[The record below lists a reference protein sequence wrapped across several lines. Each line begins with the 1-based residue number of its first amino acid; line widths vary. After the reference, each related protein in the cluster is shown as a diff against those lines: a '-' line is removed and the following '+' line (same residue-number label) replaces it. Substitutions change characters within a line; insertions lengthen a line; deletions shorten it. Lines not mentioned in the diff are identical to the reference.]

1 MSPETVLVVDDEAE
15 ILAFVRRYLER
26 DGFRVVEAT
35 SGQAALARAAQG
47 VDLVVLDL
55 MIPPPDGL
63 EVTRRLRAGSSVP
76 ILILTA
82 RGEEADRVAGL
93 ELGAD
98 DYLTKP
104 FSPRE
109 LVARVKA
116 LLRRVRMP
124 PPGCLAAG
132 AVTLDRQARRV
143 RVAGQPVEL
152 TPREYELLAVLMGAP
167 GKTFTRDELLERVWG
182 PEYSGDTRRVD
193 AHVSHLRQK
202 LSRPGQ
208 PAPIRSV
215 WGVGYRLERP

>member
-1 MSPETVLVVDDEAE
+1 LSPETVLVVDDEAE